1 MLTVNILKE
10 KEQTVLQLVGLLES
24 NSAVQLEDA
33 VAKVLNE
40 NVTNVC
46 LDLEKLE
53 YTSSKGLRIILSLQ
67 KGLQAKGGNLTLRH
81 IQPAVKEVFEVTGF
95 TDFMDIE

>member
-10 KEQTVLQLVGLLES
+10 KEQTVLQLIGLLES
-24 NSAVQLEDA
+24 NSAAQLEDA

-40 NVTNVC
+40 NNTNVC
-46 LDLEKLE
+46 LDLEKLK

-67 KGLQAKGGNLTLRH
+67 KGLQAKGCNLTLRH

-95 TDFMDIE
+95 TDFMDIQ

>member
-10 KEQTVLQLVGLLES
+10 KEQTVLQLIGLLES

-40 NVTNVC
+40 NNTNVC

-67 KGLQAKGGNLTLRH
+67 KGLQAKGCNLTLRH

-95 TDFMDIE
+95 TDFMDIQ

>member
-1 MLTVNILKE
+1 MLTVNVIKE
-10 KEQTVLQLVGLLES
+10 TEQTVLQLVGLLES
-24 NSAVQLEDA
+24 NSAVQLENA
-33 VAKVLNE
+33 VTKVLE
-40 NVTNVC
+40 EDVANVC
-46 LDLEKLE
+46 LDMEQLE

-95 TDFMDIE
+95 TDFMDIQ